1 MSENILTS
9 RWRVHIVTPG
19 EEREHGGR
27 TYTESDAREHGHDL
41 PLVEFF
47 DAEGR
52 FRRCYYASTLLG
64 IGPCEAPPAVDG
76 PGLCLDADDPEA
88 FIDGEEW
95 EAVAS
100 FLKLVAGGAQ
110 TTEGGSASQGAG
122 RKPECR
128 LSGEN
133 ANVFNLLGIAG
144 AALRRHGMRAEADEM
159 CGRVFSCDG
168 YDEALTIIGEY
179 VEIT

>member
-1 MSENILTS
+1 MSEDILTS
-9 RWRVHIVTPG
+9 RWRAHLVAPG
-19 EEREHGGR
+19 EAREHGGR
-27 TYTESDAREHGHDL
+27 IYTESDAREHGHDL

-64 IGPCEAPPAVDG
+64 FGPCATPPAVDG

-88 FIDGEEW
+88 AIYGEEW

-100 FLKLVAGGAQ
+100 SLKLVAGGTQ
-110 TTEGGSASQGAG
+110 TTEDGTASQGAG

-128 LSGEN
+128 LSEEN
-133 ANVFNLLGIAG
+133 ANVFNLLGIA
-144 AALRRHGMRAEADEM
+144 AATLKRHDMRVEADEM
-159 CGRVFSCDG
+159 GGRVFSCG
-168 YDEALTIIGEY
+168 SYDEALTVIGEY

>member
-1 MSENILTS
+1 MSEDILTS

-19 EEREHGGR
+19 EAREHGGR
-27 TYTESDAREHGHDL
+27 IYTASDAREHGRGL

-64 IGPCEAPPAVDG
+64 IGPCTAPPAVDG

-95 EAVAS
+95 EAVTS
-100 FLKLVAGGAQ
+100 SLKRIAGGGQAVER
-110 TTEGGSASQGAG
+110 TSAGQGDG
-122 RKPECR
+122 RKPDCR

-133 ANVFNLLGIAG
+133 ANVFNLLGL
-144 AALRRHGMRAEADEM
+144 AAATLKRHNMGAEADEM
-159 CGRVFSCDG
+159 CGRVFSCG
-168 YDEALTIIGEY
+168 SYDEALTIIGEY
-179 VEIT
+179 VEIA